1 MKIFKFGGASIK
13 DALGVKNIA
22 HILHQ
27 EGASNC
33 LLVISAMGKMTN
45 AFENIVNSYVNNDQE
60 KLTESIDFTI
70 NYHTKIIS
78 DLFQDEHEIHQNIT
92 ILFGEMIHFL
102 AKNIAKEYDYLYDQI
117 VCYGELLSTTI
128 VSEYLTDIG
137 VTNTWKDVRKLVITD
152 AVYRDATLN
161 WLETE
166 QLIKTQIDSSK
177 LTIVQG
183 FIGGHSNGN
192 TTTLGREGSDYTAG
206 IFAYCLDAKNVTIWK
221 DVLGVLNADPRE
233 FKETQLLNHIS
244 YEETIEMAFYGA
256 SVIHPKTI
264 KPIQNKQIPLYV
276 RSFND
281 LNSPGTKVSSGITI
295 EPIVP
300 CFIVKKNQVL
310 ISISTRDFSFMV
322 EDNISDIFKLLHT
335 YQLRVNL
342 IQNSAISFSVCV
354 DNHFN
359 HFDQF
364 YDEIKLVFKAS
375 FIKGVD
381 LYTVRHFT
389 NNSLNKINNLGRSIL
404 SQINKNTAQIII
416 QKKINE
422 QYFIF
427 LVMFVDTRSFHLWS

>member
-13 DALGVKNIA
+13 DALGVKNVA
-22 HILHQ
+22 NILQQ

-70 NYHTKIIS
+70 NYHTKIIN

-183 FIGGHSNGN
+183 FIGGNSNGN
-192 TTTLGREGSDYTAG
+192 TTTLGREGSDYTAA

-233 FKETQLLNHIS
+233 FKETQLLNQIS

-354 DNHFN
+354 DNSFN

-389 NNSLNKINNLGRSIL
+389 NNSLNKIHNLGGSIL

-416 QKKINE
+416 QKK
-422 QYFIF
+422 
-427 LVMFVDTRSFHLWS
+427 

>member
-70 NYHTKIIS
+70 NYHTKIIN

-183 FIGGHSNGN
+183 FIGGNSNGN
-192 TTTLGREGSDYTAG
+192 TTTLGREGSDYTAA

-233 FKETQLLNHIS
+233 FKETQLLNQIS

-354 DNHFN
+354 DNSFN

-389 NNSLNKINNLGRSIL
+389 NNSLNKIHNLGRSIL

-416 QKKINE
+416 QKK
-422 QYFIF
+422 
-427 LVMFVDTRSFHLWS
+427 

>member
-78 DLFQDEHEIHQNIT
+78 DLFQDKHEIHQNIT

-102 AKNIAKEYDYLYDQI
+102 ADNIAKEYDYLYDQI

-183 FIGGHSNGN
+183 FIGGNSNGN

-264 KPIQNKQIPLYV
+264 KPIQNKHIPLYV

-322 EDNISDIFKLLHT
+322 EENISDIFKLLHT

-354 DNHFN
+354 DNRFN

-389 NNSLNKINNLGRSIL
+389 NNSLNKIHNLGRSIL

-416 QKKINE
+416 QKK
-422 QYFIF
+422 
-427 LVMFVDTRSFHLWS
+427 

>member
-60 KLTESIDFTI
+60 NLVESIDFTI
-70 NYHTKIIS
+70 NYHTKIIN

-183 FIGGHSNGN
+183 FIGGNSNGN
-192 TTTLGREGSDYTAG
+192 TTTLGREGSDYTAA

-233 FKETQLLNHIS
+233 FKETQLLNQIS

-281 LNSPGTKVSSGITI
+281 LNSSGTKVSSGITI

-354 DNHFN
+354 DNSFN

-389 NNSLNKINNLGRSIL
+389 NNSLNKIHNLGRSIL

-416 QKKINE
+416 QKK
-422 QYFIF
+422 
-427 LVMFVDTRSFHLWS
+427 

>member
-13 DALGVKNIA
+13 DALGVKNVA
-22 HILHQ
+22 NILQQ

-70 NYHTKIIS
+70 NYHTKIIN

-206 IFAYCLDAKNVTIWK
+206 VFAYCLDAKNVTIWK

-310 ISISTRDFSFMV
+310 VSISTRDFSFMV

-354 DNHFN
+354 DNSFN

-364 YDEIKLVFKAS
+364 YDEIKLVFKTS

-389 NNSLNKINNLGRSIL
+389 NNSLNKIHNLGRSIL

-416 QKKINE
+416 QKK
-422 QYFIF
+422 
-427 LVMFVDTRSFHLWS
+427 

>member
-13 DALGVKNIA
+13 DALGVKNVA
-22 HILHQ
+22 NILQQ

-70 NYHTKIIS
+70 NYHTKIIN

-183 FIGGHSNGN
+183 FIGGNSNGN
-192 TTTLGREGSDYTAG
+192 TTTLGREGSDYTAA

-233 FKETQLLNHIS
+233 FKETQLLNQIS

-389 NNSLNKINNLGRSIL
+389 NNSLNKIHNLGRSIL

-416 QKKINE
+416 QKK
-422 QYFIF
+422 
-427 LVMFVDTRSFHLWS
+427 

>member
-13 DALGVKNIA
+13 DALGVKNVA

-137 VTNTWKDVRKLVITD
+137 VTNTWKDVRKLLITD

-183 FIGGHSNGN
+183 FIGGNSNGN

-322 EDNISDIFKLLHT
+322 EENISDIFKLLHT

-354 DNHFN
+354 DNRFN

-389 NNSLNKINNLGRSIL
+389 NNSLNKIHNLGRSIL

-416 QKKINE
+416 QKK
-422 QYFIF
+422 
-427 LVMFVDTRSFHLWS
+427 

>member
-22 HILHQ
+22 NILQQ

-389 NNSLNKINNLGRSIL
+389 NNSLNKIHNLGRSIL

-416 QKKINE
+416 QKK
-422 QYFIF
+422 
-427 LVMFVDTRSFHLWS
+427 

>member
-13 DALGVKNIA
+13 DALGVKNVA
-22 HILHQ
+22 NILQQ

-60 KLTESIDFTI
+60 KLVESIDFTI
-70 NYHTKIIS
+70 NYHTKIIN
-78 DLFQDEHEIHQNIT
+78 DLFQDEHVIHQNIT

-152 AVYRDATLN
+152 ALHRDATLN

-183 FIGGHSNGN
+183 FIGGNSNGN
-192 TTTLGREGSDYTAG
+192 TTTLGREGSDYTAA

-233 FKETQLLNHIS
+233 FKETQLLNQIS

-281 LNSPGTKVSSGITI
+281 LNSSGTKVSSGITI

-310 ISISTRDFSFMV
+310 VSISTRDFSFMV

-354 DNHFN
+354 DNSFN

-364 YDEIKLVFKAS
+364 YDQIKLVFKAS

-389 NNSLNKINNLGRSIL
+389 NNSLNKIHNLGRSIL

-416 QKKINE
+416 QKK
-422 QYFIF
+422 
-427 LVMFVDTRSFHLWS
+427 

>member
-13 DALGVKNIA
+13 DALGVKNVA
-22 HILHQ
+22 NILQQ

-60 KLTESIDFTI
+60 KLVESIDFTI
-70 NYHTKIIS
+70 NYHTKIIN
-78 DLFQDEHEIHQNIT
+78 DLFQDEHVIHQNIT

-152 AVYRDATLN
+152 ALHRDATLN

-183 FIGGHSNGN
+183 FIGGNSNGN
-192 TTTLGREGSDYTAG
+192 TTTLGREGSDYTAA

-233 FKETQLLNHIS
+233 FKETQLLNQIS

-310 ISISTRDFSFMV
+310 VSISTRDFSFMV

-354 DNHFN
+354 DNSFN

-389 NNSLNKINNLGRSIL
+389 NNSLNKIYNLGRSIL

-416 QKKINE
+416 QKK
-422 QYFIF
+422 
-427 LVMFVDTRSFHLWS
+427 